1 MEAYY
6 TTNLV
11 SKIAEQS
18 GFHILGQEVLPGND
32 AKFLPIPLGLDDRVR
47 NQIIQSYPDGLYG
60 HQAEA
65 IDSCL
70 KGHDICLSTSTASG
84 KSLVFMVIAV
94 DSILKDDTS
103 KVLAFYPARALI
115 QDQIGK
121 WEAILKPFDISLGY
135 IDGGVPMEQRLSIL
149 DKSSVVLMT
158 PDVAHAWLMNNL
170 GIQEIRNFLGNIQ
183 ILILDEAHIYEG
195 VFGTNMAFFLR
206 RLQAVSKIKKI
217 ITSTATLNDPT
228 EFVHQITGKQP
239 RSFGPDLDCAG
250 NPQKTILHAQ
260 DATGKSFESMVSLL
274 GRLAKFDKGTFL
286 AFVDAR
292 RMVEQLVMALKRFPG
307 TENDE
312 DENNHQASI
321 PDEPNGK
328 EEPGDPARNAT
339 VLPYRAGYETVDRIE
354 IQKALAKGQLAGV
367 VSTSGLELGIDI
379 GEIDL
384 IVLLNQPPSIKTFW
398 QRIGRGG
405 RKSPGVCLLIDNR
418 GTVADNPGGLKK
430 YIHSPIEPSWLYLNN
445 RYIQYTNALCASLE
459 YREFG
464 EDNYS
469 AAPFSSLPSKFN
481 KFLENEINPTEVI
494 PHDLYPLK
502 QRAQA
507 GPHREFPVR
516 TGMEKS
522 FQVKDRYGSP
532 LGTLTFTQA
541 LREAYPGAIHY
552 YMGRPYRVNR
562 FKYRQ
567 GEIYVNRAKYW
578 TTRPK
583 AFTMV
588 FPSFEG
594 GILKLFRSDNGFIA
608 ESELQVSERVTGF
621 TEQRGSTKEEYEYG
635 PSSTYYQRELNRF
648 FETTGVCWWF
658 LVGHVNS
665 ESMASRILE
674 AFCFKFGI
682 QRRDLGFGTFH
693 SNFAPIGPEK
703 CRGMCIFD
711 ATHGSL
717 RLTERLAE
725 GFADVLEEAIS
736 FARTQKDSL
745 AVHELKQF
753 ANFVKDIRQEGIEE
767 IRDIELDDEENWAT
781 IIAPGEKAIHE
792 SREGPIEVIILE
804 YRYTP
809 HGLMYELKS
818 PERRKKYDIESILS
832 KNVRLSERI
841 APISGVK
848 WLVPANT
855 IQPIPGVTKMVR
867 VNLVTGESILMT

>member
-1 MEAYY
+1 METHY
-6 TTNLV
+6 TADLV

-32 AKFLPIPLGLDDRVR
+32 ARFLPIPLGLDDRVR
-47 NQIIQSYPDGLYG
+47 NQIVQSYPDGLYG

-65 IDSCL
+65 IDACL

-121 WEAILKPFDISLGY
+121 WEAILKPFDISFGY
-135 IDGGVPMEQRLSIL
+135 IDGGVPMEKRLLIL

-170 GIQEIRNFLGNIQ
+170 GIQEIRNFFGNLQ

-206 RLQAVSKIKKI
+206 RLQAVSKLKRI
-217 ITSTATLNDPT
+217 ITSTATLNNPL
-228 EFVHQITGKQP
+228 EFVYQITGKQP

-250 NPQKTILHAQ
+250 NPQKTILHVQ
-260 DATGKSFESMVSLL
+260 DVTGKSFDSMVGLL
-274 GRLAKFDKGTFL
+274 RRLAKSDKGTFL

-292 RMVEQLVMALKRFPG
+292 RMVEQLVMALNRIPG
-307 TENDE
+307 TEDDE
-312 DENNHQASI
+312 DGNSDQIGTTNG
-321 PDEPNGK
+321 PNIK
-328 EEPGDPARNAT
+328 EEPGSPARDAA
-339 VLPYRAGYETVDRIE
+339 VFPYRAGYETVDRNE
-354 IQKALAKGQLAGV
+354 IQMALAKGELAGV

-384 IVLLNQPPSIKTFW
+384 IILLNQPPSIKTFW

-405 RKSPGVCLLIDNR
+405 RNRPGVCLFIDNR
-418 GTVADNPGGLKK
+418 GTVADNPGGLQK
-430 YIHSPIEPSWLYLNN
+430 YIDSPIEPSWLYLDN
-445 RYIQYTNALCASLE
+445 RYIQYTNALCASIE
-459 YREFG
+459 FREFG

-469 AAPFSSLPSKFN
+469 TTPFSTLPKKFN
-481 KFLENEINPTEVI
+481 KYLENEINPTEVI

-522 FQVKDRYGSP
+522 FQVKNRSGSP

-541 LREAYPGAIHY
+541 LREAYPGAIYY
-552 YMGRPYRVNR
+552 YMGRSYRVNR

-567 GEIYVNRAKYW
+567 GEIYVNRAKYG

-594 GILKLFRSDNGFIA
+594 GILKLFRSDDGFIA
-608 ESELQVSERVTGF
+608 ESELQISERVTGF
-621 TEQRGSTKEEYEYG
+621 TEQRGSTKEEHEYG
-635 PSSTYYQRELNRF
+635 PSSTFYQRELNRF

-658 LVGHVNS
+658 PVGHVNS
-665 ESMASRILE
+665 ELMALRILE

-693 SNFAPIGPEK
+693 SNFSPIGPEK

-736 FARTQKDSL
+736 FAGAQRDSS
-745 AVHELKQF
+745 AVHELEEF
-753 ANFVKDIRQEGIEE
+753 ANFVEDIRQEGIEE
-767 IRDIELDDEENWAT
+767 IREIELDDDENWTT
-781 IIAPGEKAIHE
+781 IIAPGERAMHE
-792 SREGPIEVIILE
+792 SREGPIEVVILE

-855 IQPIPGVTKMVR
+855 IQPIPGETKMVR
-867 VNLVTGESILMT
+867 VNLVTGELKQM

>member
-1 MEAYY
+1 METYFTEDSVKA
-6 TTNLV
+6 
-11 SKIAEQS
+11 IAKQS

-32 AKFLPIPLGLDDRVR
+32 AIFMPVPSSLDDRVR
-47 NQIIQSYPDGLYG
+47 NLIIQNYPNGLYG

-65 IDSCL
+65 IDAAL
-70 KGHDICLSTSTASG
+70 RGNDICLSTSTASG
-84 KSLVFMVIAV
+84 KSLVFMAIAV
-94 DSILKDDTS
+94 NLILKDDTS

-121 WEAILKPFDISLGY
+121 WEAILTPFEINFGY
-135 IDGGVPMEQRLSIL
+135 IDGGVPMEKRLSIL

-170 GIQEIRNFLGNIQ
+170 GTQEIRNFLGNVQ

-206 RLQAVSKIKKI
+206 RLQAVSKPKSI
-217 ITSTATLNDPT
+217 ITSTATLNNPS
-228 EFVHQITGKQP
+228 EFVYQITGRKP
-239 RSFGPDLDCAG
+239 RAFGPDLDCAG
-250 NPQKTILHAQ
+250 NPEKTILHAQ
-260 DATGKSFESMVSLL
+260 DATGKSFESMVGLL
-274 GRLAKFDKGTFL
+274 RRLAVLNEGTFL

-292 RMVEQLVMALKRFPG
+292 RMVEQLVMALKRSPSDG
-307 TENDE
+307 DDE
-312 DENNHQASI
+312 DENSDQISTSKD
-321 PDEPNGK
+321 PDIK
-328 EEPGDPARNAT
+328 EKSGDTARVAT
-339 VLPYRAGYETVDRIE
+339 VLPYRAGYETVDRNE
-354 IQKALAKGQLAGV
+354 IQKALAKGKLAGV
-367 VSTSGLELGIDI
+367 VSTSALELGIDI

-384 IVLLNQPPSIKTFW
+384 IILLNQPPSIKTFW

-405 RKSPGVCLLIDNR
+405 RKKPGVCLFIDNR
-418 GTVADNPGGLKK
+418 GTVADNPDGLRK
-430 YIHSPIEPSWLYLNN
+430 YIDSPIEPSWLYLNN

-459 YREFG
+459 FREFG
-464 EDNYS
+464 EDTYS
-469 AAPFSSLPSKFN
+469 TAPFSSLPQKFN
-481 KFLENEINPTEVI
+481 KFLENEINPTEII

-532 LGTLTFTQA
+532 LGTLTFSQA
-541 LREAYPGAIHY
+541 LREAYPGAIYY

-567 GEIYVNRAKYW
+567 GEIYVNREKYW

-594 GILKLFRSDNGFIA
+594 GILKLFRSDDGFIA

-621 TEQRGSTKEEYEYG
+621 TEQRGSTKEEHEYG
-635 PSSTYYQRELNRF
+635 PSSTFYQRELNRF

-658 LVGHVNS
+658 PIGHVNS
-665 ESMASRILE
+665 ELMALRILE

-693 SNFAPIGPEK
+693 SNFSPIEPGK

-725 GFADVLEEAIS
+725 GFTDVLEEAIS
-736 FARTQKDSL
+736 FAIAQRDSS
-745 AVHELKQF
+745 AVHELKEF
-753 ANFVKDIRQEGIEE
+753 ANFVEDIRQEGIEE
-767 IRDIELDDEENWAT
+767 IREIELDDDENWTT
-781 IIAPGEKAIHE
+781 IIASGEKAIYE
-792 SREGPIEVIILE
+792 SREGPIEVVILE
-804 YRYTP
+804 HRYTP
-809 HGLMYELKS
+809 HGLMYELK
-818 PERRKKYDIESILS
+818 PPQRRKKYDITDTLS
-832 KNVRLSERI
+832 KNVRPSERI

-848 WLVPANT
+848 WLVTANT
-855 IQPIPGVTKMVR
+855 IQLIPGETKMVR
-867 VNLVTGESILMT
+867 VNLVTGESKPM